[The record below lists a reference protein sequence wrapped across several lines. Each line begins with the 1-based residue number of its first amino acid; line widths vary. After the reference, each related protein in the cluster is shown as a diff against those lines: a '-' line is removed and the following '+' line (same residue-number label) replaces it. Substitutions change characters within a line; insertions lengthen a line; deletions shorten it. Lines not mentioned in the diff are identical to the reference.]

1 MTADKSGLPDW
12 LGSQLQ
18 VTRMDVVSYRGP
30 GAAGGVSSG
39 LETAWRNQQTADVS
53 WWFLGESALKF
64 LTPAKEIAEFVTQ
77 LTDTVVTGH
86 YAYCNE
92 LIWPLM
98 HDLPQFASYNAENRA
113 HYRRFN
119 TTFAEHISFERTS
132 KKRYFIQDYQLALLP
147 RLLGAQGGRSNIFWH
162 IPWPKNVKEEYVEAI
177 AEIARGM
184 LSAESI
190 GFHTV
195 EYAQN
200 FMTFVRR
207 HLNEFRINSK
217 DQTVYRAQA
226 RLAPRELD
234 LAAGS
239 ELTPYVMRPLM
250 HSVSSPSPS
259 TKLVVQ
265 PLGIDNERW
274 KKLAR
279 EGKAPLDKV
288 GVIPGERFVLSV
300 DRADYTKAVL
310 DRLRIIDLLME
321 QNETLRG
328 TVAFVQIC
336 GRSRAGVEVFDSY
349 WNECRALADAI
360 NARWEQNGWTPIR
373 WVDQGLSAAE
383 LAPLYAI
390 ADAML
395 VNPVRDGLNLTAK
408 EFIACRVHHPGV
420 LLLSPGAGAWYEIGQ
435 HALAADPN
443 KHQETADAIV
453 RALNMPQAEKFER
466 TTMMRHKI
474 ERNPLSMWWKQFVHA
489 SQHHNRLAQ
498 ATETSVQPTGKVAQA
513 TGKVAQTTVGAAADA
528 QKKAKTA

>member
-1 MTADKSGLPDW
+1 MNPEL
-12 LGSQLQ
+12 LGSQMQ
-18 VTRMDVVSYRGP
+18 VTHMDVVSYRGP

-39 LETAWRNQQTADVS
+39 LETAWRRQQAADVS
-53 WWFLGESALKF
+53 WWFLGDDALKF
-64 LTPAKEIAEFVTQ
+64 LNPSSEHPEFVTQ
-77 LTDTVVTGH
+77 LSDAVVKGH

-98 HDLPQFASYNAENRA
+98 HDLPQYASYNSVNRT
-113 HYRRFN
+113 HYNSFN
-119 TTFAEHISFERTS
+119 TTFAEYINFERAT
-132 KKRYFIQDYQLALLP
+132 KKRYFVQDYQLALLP
-147 RLLGAQGGRSNIFWH
+147 SLLAKQGGRSNIFWH
-162 IPWPKNVKEEYVEAI
+162 IPWPKNVKEEFVEAI

-190 GFHTV
+190 GFHTA

-200 FMTFVRR
+200 FMAFVRR
-207 HLNEFRINSK
+207 HLKDFSINSK
-217 DQTVYRAQA
+217 DQVVYKHETK
-226 RLAPRELD
+226 LVPRELSM
-234 LAAGS
+234 AAGG
-239 ELTPYVMRPLM
+239 ELTPYVMRPFIQPI
-250 HSVSSPSPS
+250 SSSTTS

-274 KKLAR
+274 KNLAR
-279 EGKAPLDKV
+279 EGKAPIEKV
-288 GVIPGERFVLSV
+288 GVIPGERFILSV

-310 DRLRIIDLLME
+310 DRLKIIDLLLE
-321 QNETLRG
+321 QNESLRG

-336 GRSRAGVEVFDSY
+336 GRSRAGVEAFDNY
-349 WNECRALADAI
+349 WNQCRTLADAI
-360 NARWEQNGWTPIR
+360 NTRWEKDGWTPIR

-408 EFIACRVHHPGV
+408 EFVACRGHNPGV

-453 RALNMPQAEKFER
+453 RALNMPRAEKFER

-489 SQHHNRLAQ
+489 SQQHPHK
-498 ATETSVQPTGKVAQA
+498 S
-513 TGKVAQTTVGAAADA
+513 AQTGAGVASSATP
-528 QKKAKTA
+528 KTKTA